1 MVFRYLKNKDMF
13 VRFYKQH
20 LGKRLLLNKSVSDD
34 AERGILSKLK
44 VNTFIIKE
52 SGKLTMILERV
63 WLSIYQQV
71 RRYV

>member
-1 MVFRYLKNKDMF
+1 MIFRYLKNKDMF

-34 AERGILSKLK
+34 AERSILYKLK
-44 VNTFIIKE
+44 VNSFIIKE
-52 SGKLTMILERV
+52 SAKLTMILERV
-63 WLSIYQQV
+63 WLSIYQQI